1 MAAEVQ
7 DLTEQLFDL
16 MARTSDFS
24 LADAKYY
31 CYYLS
36 GQCRNILNY
45 YLKQETPKS
54 SNSIQNVVNYIFSL
68 EELKDYYYQ
77 FFMNITELLKAESIY
92 SGDDVVEKIQT
103 YMQHNYQK
111 NLTQD
116 FIASPF
122 LSEQKL
128 SEYPVQTEDGNEVC

>member
-1 MAAEVQ
+1 
-7 DLTEQLFDL
+7 

-68 EELKDYYYQ
+68 KELKDYYYQ

-92 SGDDVVEKIQT
+92 SGDDVVEKSR
-103 YMQHNYQK
+103 
-111 NLTQD
+111 LTCSTTIPKSD
-116 FIASPF
+116 SGLLLLFFI
-122 LSEQKL
+122 
-128 SEYPVQTEDGNEVC
+128 

>member
-68 EELKDYYYQ
+68 EEG
-77 FFMNITELLKAESIY
+77 LLLPVFYEY
-92 SGDDVVEKIQT
+92 HGT
-103 YMQHNYQK
+103 
-111 NLTQD
+111 
-116 FIASPF
+116 
-122 LSEQKL
+122 SE
-128 SEYPVQTEDGNEVC
+128 G